1 MHRFRLFATLTVAA
15 AGFVG
20 SGAIAA
26 GPQSAFAAGKA
37 PTCAT
42 ISPAIVK
49 AALGGSPGT
58 PSSSSG
64 TNTFFGYKQST
75 VSCTYSAAVSIT
87 YSTPATSA
95 AYKSTLSTLRK
106 ATQVTVVAGI
116 GDGGFTGTGTNT
128 DCSPKCKTVIT
139 DNIWVLVTGSTIFE
153 ISASKV
159 TFAKEEMLA
168 RKMVPL
174 V

>member
-1 MHRFRLFATLTVAA
+1 MYRFRLFAALAVVA

-20 SGAIAA
+20 SGGLAA
-26 GPQSAFAAGKA
+26 PQSAFAAGKV

-42 ISPAIVK
+42 ISPAVVK

-64 TNTFFGYKQST
+64 TDSFLGYKQST
-75 VSCTYSAAVSIT
+75 VGCTYSSAVTIT

-95 AYKSTLSTLRK
+95 AYKSALATLKK
-106 ATQVTVVAGI
+106 ATQVSVVTGI
-116 GDGGFTGTGTNT
+116 GNGAFTGTGTNT
-128 DCSPKCKTVIT
+128 VCSPKCKTVVT
-139 DNIWVLVTGSTIFE
+139 DNIWVLVTGSTFFE

-159 TFAKEEMLA
+159 TFAKEEALA
-168 RKMVPL
+168 KKMVPL